1 MRTAEHTSGGGR
13 GSTRRAP
20 RPVGRVRSADTTP
33 GEVARTMRAL
43 RDAGLV
49 ENTGGPGLAEERWRL
64 TARGREILPLLE
76 RDA

>member
-1 MRTAEHTSGGGR
+1 MRTAGHTSGAGR
-13 GSTRRAP
+13 GSTRRVP
-20 RPVGRVRSADTTP
+20 RSFGRVRASDTTP

-49 ENTGGPGLAEERWRL
+49 ENTGGPGLAAERWRL

-76 RDA
+76 QDA